1 MIKVSLSSSISSST
15 HPVTDLGQS
24 CIRTKE
30 VGRSDPRVLAVHSLS
45 FSIPCRAGEHYER
58 KRRTSD
64 IQKEELIEIIMQ
76 RGGLALSLYF
86 SLRGGTA

>member
-1 MIKVSLSSSISSST
+1 MIKVSLSSSISST

-76 RGGLALSLYF
+76 RGGLALSL
-86 SLRGGTA
+86 SLFLP